1 MVRGNTRFISR
12 VEHDISRVRLSLLS
26 VLEISIK
33 HYTLYNNSFYF
44 GYRSPIRLRN
54 NFINPIRNE
63 YFGSKMNI
71 LVPKSERIRSDSDGI
86 CTPLVH
92 TYVSVIQVNLT

>member
-1 MVRGNTRFISR
+1 MVCGNTRFISS
-12 VEHDISRVRLSLLS
+12 VEHDTSRVRLSLLS

-63 YFGSKMNI
+63 YFGS
-71 LVPKSERIRSDSDGI
+71 EIRTNPIGSDSDGI